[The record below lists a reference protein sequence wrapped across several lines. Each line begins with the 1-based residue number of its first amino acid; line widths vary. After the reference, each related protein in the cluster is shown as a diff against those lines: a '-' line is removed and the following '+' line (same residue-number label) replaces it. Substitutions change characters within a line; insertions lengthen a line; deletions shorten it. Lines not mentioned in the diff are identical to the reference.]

1 MSNRLLHKPKA
12 PEWRAVPR
20 MDFHRLHE
28 ARLQAHYAVQ
38 WLARLARAAIP
49 ERSDDSHA
57 NFGWDHAFG
66 GLTTHQL
73 PDGSR
78 LGLRIADLTL
88 AFLDKAPAE
97 LSLDG
102 RTDTEVRRW
111 VAGQKAARGLPGD
124 LDTPLPYELPHHVV
138 ELGARYSLEEL
149 VPAFEVLSVWFSNAT
164 DILEYVRGKL
174 AGKKLGGPVPRC
186 WPHHFDM
193 DVIVSFGRDQGM
205 GVGFSPGD
213 TYCDEP
219 HFYLTIYPEPSIPG
233 LPLLPAVGYWH
244 TYKFLAAVAPAHK
257 VVAATNPIAYCDN
270 FFDVAISG
278 ALAARK

>member
-1 MSNRLLHKPKA
+1 MSNSLLHKPRA

-28 ARLQAHYAVQ
+28 ARLQAHYAAQ
-38 WLARLARAAIP
+38 WLARAARATIP
-49 ERSDDSHA
+49 KRSDDSHM
-57 NFGWDHAFG
+57 NFGWDHGFG
-66 GLTTHQL
+66 GLVTHEL

-78 LGLRIADLTL
+78 LGLRIGDLTL
-88 AFLDKAPAE
+88 AFLDKAPVE

-102 RTDTEVRRW
+102 RTDTEVRAW
-111 VAGQKAARGLPGD
+111 LAGQMAARGLKGD
-124 LDTPLPYELPHHVV
+124 VGAALPYEIPHHVL

-149 VPAFEVLSVWFSNAT
+149 VPAFGVLSVWFSNAL
-164 DILEYVRGKL
+164 DILEFVRGKL
-174 AGKKLGGPVPRC
+174 SGKKLSGPAPRC

-244 TYKFLAAVAPAHK
+244 TFKFLAAIAPAHK
-257 VVAATNPIAYCDN
+257 IVAATDPVAYCEN
-270 FFDVAISG
+270 YFDVAIGG